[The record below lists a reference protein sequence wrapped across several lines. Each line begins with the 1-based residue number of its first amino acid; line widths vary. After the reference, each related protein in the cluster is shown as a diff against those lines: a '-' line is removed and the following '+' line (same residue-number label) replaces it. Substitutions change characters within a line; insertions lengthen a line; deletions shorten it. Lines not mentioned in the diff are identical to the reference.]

1 MKKSLG
7 ESEMKRR
14 EREGGRWEGE
24 VEEGAERY
32 ILRKVLVEKL
42 GLGFR
47 VGGFRLRKV
56 RWRSWVQGLGFR
68 LRKVL
73 LEQLGLGFRV

>member
-1 MKKSLG
+1 VKKSLG
-7 ESEMKRR
+7 ESEMERR

-32 ILRKVLVEKL
+32 TLRKVLVEKL

-47 VGGFRLRKV
+47 V
-56 RWRSWVQGLGFR
+56 
-68 LRKVL
+68 
-73 LEQLGLGFRV
+73 